1 MKNIKHLFFLLLFLG
16 ACAEKTEEQSSE
28 TESTGNTNFN
38 FKADQFADLQILR
51 YQVPGF
57 DELEPQQ
64 KELLYY
70 LYEAALSGRDIIY
83 DQNYEHNLLVR
94 NTLEEIIRNYKG
106 DRTSQEWENFM
117 TYVKRVWFSNGIH
130 HHYSTKKMIP
140 DFSVDYFASLV
151 QETDGEFHLMQGQN
165 KNDLVD
171 KLQPIIFDPE
181 VDSKRVN
188 LDQNADI
195 IAESA
200 NNFYGDVT
208 QAETEQF
215 YNQMRNENDPRPVLY
230 GLNSK
235 LVKEDGKLVEKT
247 YKVGGMYSP
256 ALEKIVYW
264 LEKAVEV
271 AENEQQKKTL
281 QKLIEYYQSGDLRTF
296 DEYNVEWV
304 KDTASMVDVV
314 NGFIE
319 VYGDAMGLRGAFE
332 SVVSFKDME
341 ATERM
346 AALAKN
352 AQWFEDNSP
361 IMVEHKKKDVT
372 GISYK
377 VITVVVESGDAAPS
391 TPIGINLPNSNWIRK
406 EHGSKSV
413 SLGNIKDA
421 YNEASS
427 GGTFDE
433 FMYGEANKERA
444 EKYNVLAGNMHTAL
458 HEVIGHGSGQL
469 NPGVKNPSETLKNY
483 SSALEEAR
491 ADLVSL
497 YFITNPKLVEIG
509 VMPTT
514 DVGKTEYDTYILNGL
529 MLQLRRINPGDNI
542 EQAHMRNRQ
551 LVASWAYEKGKD
563 EKVIEKLTENG
574 KTYFV
579 INDYE
584 KLRDLFGE
592 LLREIQRIKS
602 EGDFEAG
609 KNLIETYGVVVDQDL
624 LQEVQ
629 ERYEAMDSAPYSGFI
644 QPKLIPEKEDGKIV
658 DVKIEYPGDFVE
670 QMLEYGKEYS
680 FLPVNN

>member
-433 FMYGEANKERA
+433 FMYGESNKERA

-563 EKVIEKLTENG
+563 EKVIERLTENG